1 MNIHYQM
8 TNIEMTDAIAEYME
22 KRLSTLDKFFTAPE
36 AHVHLSKNPPT
47 QKNGEGLYGVHLK
60 IQDEGKEYLA
70 DHSSYDLYAA
80 IDNIKDDMQRVVRKT
95 KTTED
100 SLFKKG
106 ARKIKNMLRYN
117 S

>member
-22 KRLSTLDKFFTAPE
+22 KRLSALDKLFTNAD
-36 AHVHLSKNPPT
+36 AHLHVRKDPPA
-47 QKNGEGLYGVHLK
+47 QKNGEGLYG
-60 IQDEGKEYLA
+60 IQLTIKDEGKEYLA
-70 DHSSYDLYAA
+70 DHSSHDLYAA
-80 IDNIKDDMQRVVRKT
+80 IDNIKDDMQRVVRKA

-106 ARKIKNMLRYN
+106 ARKIKNMLRYD

>member
-1 MNIHYQM
+1 MS
-8 TNIEMTDAIAEYME
+8 DAISDYMD
-22 KRLSTLDKFFTAPE
+22 KRLSSLDKLFTAPE
-36 AHVHLSKNPPT
+36 AHIHLSKNPPT
-47 QKNGEGLYGVHLK
+47 QKNGEGLYAIRLM

-70 DHSSYDLYAA
+70 DHASHDLYTT
-80 IDNIKDDMQRVVRKT
+80 IDNIKDDMQRVIRKT

-106 ARKIKNMLRYN
+106 ARKIKNMLRYT